1 MASPGAGTLA
11 LDSTEDAVYLARL
24 RCVVCSGAVPQSSGL
39 DPVAPFI
46 DFKTLLRLH
55 NLVECHTTPEERGRK
70 HAALAYFVMDVTL
83 PLPRTLPLDVGL
95 AEVAGNA
102 MDLAVARYGTA
113 RQKAEHALRASEL
126 RASKKRQRDAAEPA
140 AGAPAAPTDAAPAV
154 KTANAV
160 ERLDRTVYVCD
171 YGSTPLPPGVR
182 PKRRC
187 RPSSRIALA
196 RSARVCWPRRM
207 RTRLSSTGCI
217 ALSSERSSATPMRR
231 WTRAI
236 PSVV

>member
-1 MASPGAGTLA
+1 
-11 LDSTEDAVYLARL
+11 
-24 RCVVCSGAVPQSSGL
+24 
-39 DPVAPFI
+39 
-46 DFKTLLRLH
+46 
-55 NLVECHTTPEERGRK
+55 
-70 HAALAYFVMDVTL
+70 MDVTL

-231 WTRAI
+231 WTRAT